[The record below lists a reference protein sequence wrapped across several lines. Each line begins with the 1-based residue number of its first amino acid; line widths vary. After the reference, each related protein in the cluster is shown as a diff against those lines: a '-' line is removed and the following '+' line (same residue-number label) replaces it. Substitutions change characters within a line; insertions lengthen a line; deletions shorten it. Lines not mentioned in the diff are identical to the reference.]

1 MLVSALDPVVGDVTT
16 SRKTVAVLD
25 ELLAHSIRLRDAYK
39 NARWHTSGVQF
50 ELQSWSVNEQW
61 VSHEPKPRASPK

>member
-39 NARWHTSGVQF
+39 NAR
-50 ELQSWSVNEQW
+50 
-61 VSHEPKPRASPK
+61 